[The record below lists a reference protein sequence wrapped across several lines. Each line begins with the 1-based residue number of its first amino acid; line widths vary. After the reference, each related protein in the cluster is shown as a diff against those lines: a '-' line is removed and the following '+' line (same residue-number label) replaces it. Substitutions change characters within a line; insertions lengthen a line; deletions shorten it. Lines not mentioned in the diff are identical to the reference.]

1 MNLLKPKFRFCLFL
15 VDTEKKKINQTICM
29 AESYEIQQ
37 DGSIVFYQ
45 IGSKNDKHIKV
56 PVLAYPKG
64 KWEACILLDD
74 NNEYPVFSQSSHFA
88 PPQVPS
94 QNIVNNNNNFNS
106 QTTQQNNNQT
116 SNNVSNELN
125 DLSELNDFTSSTNN
139 YTSSNNSYVSSNNSY
154 TSPNNISNNANPAMI
169 PGISQMNN
177 PQEFKKMKTEWLEKA
192 IMEYTKTQDFNVISF
207 MKYLANDSQL
217 KTYKPSENDIIWTA
231 ASLIQN
237 KLVLT
242 RKFSNPIIQKHFD
255 LMLPNIMKRLWD
267 GKMTP
272 ILTTLQEKEETKDA
286 NAIDLAVWMAKNNY
300 S

>member
-1 MNLLKPKFRFCLFL
+1 MYLLKPKFRFCLFL
-15 VDTEKKKINQTICM
+15 VDSDRKKINQTICM

-37 DGSIVFYQ
+37 DGAIVFYQ

-74 NNEYPVFSQSSHFA
+74 NNEYPVFSNSSNFSA
-88 PPQVPS
+88 PQVPT
-94 QNIVNNNNNFNS
+94 QNVNSPVVSNNSYNS
-106 QTTQQNNNQT
+106 QSVQQTNNQQNNN
-116 SNNVSNELN
+116 SNHNMSELS
-125 DLSELNDFTSSTNN
+125 DLDELNDFTNSVTNH
-139 YTSSNNSYVSSNNSY
+139 SQSNNTGFPSS
-154 TSPNNISNNANPAMI
+154 NPAMI
-169 PGISQMNN
+169 PGVSQMNN

-192 IMEYTKTQDFNVISF
+192 IMDYTKNQDFNVISF
-207 MKYLANDSQL
+207 MKYLSNDSQL
-217 KTYKPSENDIIWTA
+217 KTFKPSENDVVWTA

-255 LMLPNIMKRLWD
+255 LMLPSIMKRLWD

-300 S
+300 N

>member
-1 MNLLKPKFRFCLFL
+1 MYLLKPKFRFCLFL
-15 VDTEKKKINQTICM
+15 VDSEKKKINQTICM

-74 NNEYPVFSQSSHFA
+74 NNEYPVFSQNCHFA
-88 PPQVPS
+88 PPQVPTQS
-94 QNIVNNNNNFNS
+94 VVSSNNNFSNQNS
-106 QTTQQNNNQT
+106 QQNNQT
-116 SNNVSNELN
+116 SNNDLDDLDELN
-125 DLSELNDFTSSTNN
+125 NFTNSVNTPTPNN
-139 YTSSNNSYVSSNNSY
+139 YVQSSNSYASPNISSNS
-154 TSPNNISNNANPAMI
+154 NPAMI
-169 PGISQMNN
+169 PGVSQMNN
-177 PQEFKKMKTEWLEKA
+177 PQEFKKLKTEWLEKA

-207 MKYLANDSQL
+207 MKYLSNDSQL
-217 KTYKPSENDIIWTA
+217 KTYKPSENDIVWTA

-255 LMLPNIMKRLWD
+255 LMLPSIMKRLWD